1 MDVGQIATSIVV
13 VTFATV
19 VFMVLLA
26 AIVRRVL
33 GVPIGMLRI
42 LASGVVA
49 LAAEVAFEAQF
60 IWNQPHS
67 TVALIPVQLGIIVL
81 VSMLFLVLGE
91 LVVPTGTIPRPD
103 RWIPAIRAR
112 AERGRRYSQIT
123 RIALKHGLFPVRR
136 PAAQSTV
143 EGARARVRQA
153 QSAATGAGGGG
164 GHLRQVRADAVHP
177 QRYSAS
183 GISR

>member
-1 MDVGQIATSIVV
+1 MDVGQIATSIAV

-42 LASGVVA
+42 LASGVLA
-49 LAAEVAFEAQF
+49 LGAEVAFEAQF

-91 LVVPTGTIPRPD
+91 LIVPTGTIPDQTAGFPRSGPVPSAAAATRRSPGSRSSTD
-103 RWIPAIRAR
+103 CSRCAGPPRNPLSRAPGLASGR
-112 AERGRRYSQIT
+112 RGRCGWRW
-123 RIALKHGLFPVRR
+123 RR
-136 PAAQSTV
+136 R
-143 EGARARVRQA
+143 G
-153 QSAATGAGGGG
+153 
-164 GHLRQVRADAVHP
+164 
-177 QRYSAS
+177 
-183 GISR
+183 